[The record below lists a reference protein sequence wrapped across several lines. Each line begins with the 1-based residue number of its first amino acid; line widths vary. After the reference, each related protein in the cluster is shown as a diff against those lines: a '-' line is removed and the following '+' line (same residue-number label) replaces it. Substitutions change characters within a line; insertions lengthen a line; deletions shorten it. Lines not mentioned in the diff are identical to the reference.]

1 MNDFRNLQVWHKAHA
16 LTLAV
21 YRATSDFPSGERFGL
36 VAQIRRAAVS
46 VPANIAESCG
56 RRSQRD
62 EAHLLQVAF
71 GSACELEAELL
82 LARDLGYLSAD
93 QYAPLGMDLVEAKRM
108 LGTLARRTFERA
120 VSHQPSAVSRQ
131 RGAGGQLSIAEDR
144 ASLLTSP
151 ACPSGAS

>member
-1 MNDFRNLQVWHKAHA
+1 MRALPSVRMNDFRALRVWHKAHA

-21 YRATSDFPSGERFGL
+21 YRATSAFPPSERIGL

-56 RRSQRD
+56 RRTNRD

-82 LARDLGYLSAD
+82 LAHDLGMLPDDAHTSLIAD
-93 QYAPLGMDLVEAKRM
+93 VVEVKRM
-108 LGTLARRTFERA
+108 LGTLASRTYSRA
-120 VSHQPSAVSRQ
+120 APM
-131 RGAGGQLSIAEDR
+131 
-144 ASLLTSP
+144 
-151 ACPSGAS
+151 C